1 MLNIMK
7 FLYLIAILSLVF
19 IILSGMLKIA
29 DAKTETQKYETVYK
43 NGNFEIRYYPEAI
56 LASVN
61 MEGNYDNSRNSGF
74 RVLAG
79 YIFGANQENEKIAMT
94 SPVRM
99 SSNETNNTMSFVLPS
114 KMEFDK
120 LPTPI
125 SEKIVL
131 HQSKPVYAA
140 VLQYRGYTN
149 NGEIEKMKA
158 ELIDALQTLNLDFNN
173 NFEYLG
179 YNAPFD
185 MINRRNEVLVELP
198 NFNPETFNPAT
209 AKQ

>member
-1 MLNIMK
+1 MK
-7 FLYLIAILSLVF
+7 LLYLIAILTLVF
-19 IILSGMLKIA
+19 IIVGGMVKMA

-43 NGNFEIRYYPEAI
+43 KDNFEIRYYPEAI

-61 MEGNYDNSRNSGF
+61 MDGTFDNSRNSGF
-74 RVLAG
+74 RILAG
-79 YIFGANQENEKIAMT
+79 YIFDGNQENEKIAMT

-99 SSNETNNTMSFVLPS
+99 SNNETTNTMSFVLPS

-131 HQSKPVYAA
+131 HESKPVYAA
-140 VLQYRGYTN
+140 VVQYGGYTN
-149 NGEIEKMKA
+149 NREIKKMKA
-158 ELIDALQTLNLDFNN
+158 ELIEALETLNLKFNN

-198 NFNPETFNPAT
+198 NFNPEAFNSAT

>member
-1 MLNIMK
+1 M
-7 FLYLIAILSLVF
+7 AHS
-19 IILSGMLKIA
+19 
-29 DAKTETQKYETVYK
+29 KTETQQYETVYK
-43 NGNFEIRYYPEAI
+43 KDNFEIRYYPEAI
-56 LASVN
+56 LASVK
-61 MEGNYDNSRNSGF
+61 MDGTYDDSRNSGF
-74 RVLAG
+74 RILAG
-79 YIFGANQENEKIAMT
+79 YIFGGNQENEKIAMT

-99 SSNETNNTMSFVLPS
+99 SNNETTNTMSFVLPS

-125 SEKIVL
+125 SAKIIL

-140 VLQYRGYTN
+140 VLQYGGYTN
-149 NGEIEKMKA
+149 KREIEKMKA
-158 ELIDALQTLNLDFNN
+158 KLIEELQTLSLEFND

-179 YNAPFD
+179 YNAPYD

-198 NFNPETFNPAT
+198 NFNPEAFNRAT